1 MLLNW
6 IIKFFAAAVLA
17 HAFFLWV
24 GPYIVMSKLNKD
36 LKRVRTEYRPECGER
51 WVEGIVYSNPACL
64 SDVASSRKPNPDFI
78 YTLIP
83 YDLKEGNLHVSA
95 PVPSDDRYWSIHA
108 HNRNTDAFYKITNTE
123 IDGDRFE
130 FLVTRDRNLKTKLP
144 VAYAS
149 SNKGLILFRLTMKN
163 FSEYSVLDE
172 FRRSTNRKYVENL

>member
-1 MLLNW
+1 MLNW
-6 IIKFFAAAVLA
+6 IIKFITAAVLS
-17 HAFFLWV
+17 HGFFLWV
-24 GPYIVMSKLNKD
+24 GPHIVMSKLDKG
-36 LKRVRTEYRPECGER
+36 LKRAQTEYRPECGER
-51 WVEGIVYSNPACL
+51 WVEGVIYSNPDCL
-64 SDVASSRKPNPDFI
+64 SDVASSRRPNPDFI

-83 YDLKEGNLHVSA
+83 YDLKKGNLLVSA

-123 IDGDRFE
+123 IDGDRFK
-130 FLVTRDRNLKTKLP
+130 FLVTRDRNLRSDLS

-163 FSEYSVLDE
+163 FKEYSILDE

>member
-1 MLLNW
+1 MLNW
-6 IIKFFAAAVLA
+6 IIKFITAAVLS

-24 GPYIVMSKLNKD
+24 GPHIVMSKLDKG
-36 LKRVRTEYRPECGER
+36 LKRAQTEYRPECGER
-51 WVEGIVYSNPACL
+51 WVEGVIYSNPDCL

-83 YDLKEGNLHVSA
+83 YDLKKGNLLVSA

-123 IDGDRFE
+123 IDGNRFK
-130 FLVTRDRNLKTKLP
+130 FLVTRDRNLRSELS

-163 FSEYSVLDE
+163 FSEYSILDE
-172 FRRSTNRKYVENL
+172 FRRSTNRKYVEKL

>member
-1 MLLNW
+1 MLNW
-6 IIKFFAAAVLA
+6 IIKFITAAVLS

-24 GPYIVMSKLNKD
+24 GPHIVMSKLDKG
-36 LKRVRTEYRPECGER
+36 LKRAQTEYRPECGER
-51 WVEGIVYSNPACL
+51 WVEGVIYSNPDCL
-64 SDVASSRKPNPDFI
+64 SDVASSRRPNPDFI

-83 YDLKEGNLHVSA
+83 YDLKKGNLLVSA

-123 IDGDRFE
+123 IDGDRFK
-130 FLVTRDRNLKTKLP
+130 FLVTRDPNLRSDLS

-163 FSEYSVLDE
+163 FKEYSILDE

>member
-1 MLLNW
+1 
-6 IIKFFAAAVLA
+6 
-17 HAFFLWV
+17 
-24 GPYIVMSKLNKD
+24 MSKLDKG
-36 LKRVRTEYRPECGER
+36 LKRAQTEYRPECGER
-51 WVEGIVYSNPACL
+51 WVEGVIYSNPDCL
-64 SDVASSRKPNPDFI
+64 SDVASSRRPNPDFI

-83 YDLKEGNLHVSA
+83 YDLKKGNLLVSA

-123 IDGDRFE
+123 IDGYRFK
-130 FLVTRDRNLKTKLP
+130 FLVTRDRNLRSDLS

-163 FSEYSVLDE
+163 FKEYSILDE

>member
-1 MLLNW
+1 MLNW
-6 IIKFFAAAVLA
+6 IIKSTAAAVLS
-17 HAFFLWV
+17 HGFFLWI
-24 GPYIVMSKLNKD
+24 GPYIVMTKLNKD
-36 LKRVRTEYRPECGER
+36 LERARTEFRPECGER

-83 YDLKEGNLHVSA
+83 YDLKEGNLNVTT

-123 IDGDRFE
+123 IDGDHFE

-172 FRRSTNRKYVENL
+172 FRRSTKRKYEEKL

>member
-1 MLLNW
+1 MLNW
-6 IIKFFAAAVLA
+6 IIKFITAAVLS

-24 GPYIVMSKLNKD
+24 GPHIVMSKLDKG
-36 LKRVRTEYRPECGER
+36 LKRAQTEYRPECGER
-51 WVEGIVYSNPACL
+51 WVEGVIYTNPDCL
-64 SDVASSRKPNPDFI
+64 SDAASSRRPNPDFI

-83 YDLKEGNLHVSA
+83 YDLKKGNLLVSA

-123 IDGDRFE
+123 IDGDRFK
-130 FLVTRDRNLKTKLP
+130 FLVTRDRNLRSDLS

-163 FSEYSVLDE
+163 FKEYSILDE

>member
-1 MLLNW
+1 MLNW
-6 IIKFFAAAVLA
+6 IIKFITAAVLS

-24 GPYIVMSKLNKD
+24 GPHIVMFKLDKD
-36 LKRVRTEYRPECGER
+36 LKRAQTEYRPECGER
-51 WVEGIVYSNPACL
+51 WVEGVIYSNPDCL

-83 YDLKEGNLHVSA
+83 YDLKKGNLLVSA
-95 PVPSDDRYWSIHA
+95 PVPSDDRYWSFHA

-123 IDGDRFE
+123 IDGNRFK
-130 FLVTRDRNLKTKLP
+130 FLVTRDRNLRSELS

-163 FSEYSVLDE
+163 FSEYSILDE
-172 FRRSTNRKYVENL
+172 FRRSTNRKYEENL

>member
-1 MLLNW
+1 MLNW
-6 IIKFFAAAVLA
+6 IIKFITAAVLS

-24 GPYIVMSKLNKD
+24 GPHIVMFKLDKD
-36 LKRVRTEYRPECGER
+36 LKRVQTEYRPECGER
-51 WVEGIVYSNPACL
+51 WVEGVVYSNPDCL

-83 YDLKEGNLHVSA
+83 YDLKKGNLLVSA

-123 IDGDRFE
+123 IDGDRFK
-130 FLVTRDRNLKTKLP
+130 FLVTRDRNLRSDLS

-163 FSEYSVLDE
+163 FKEYSILDE
-172 FRRSTNRKYVENL
+172 FRRSTNRKYVESL

>member
-1 MLLNW
+1 MLDW
-6 IIKFFAAAVLA
+6 IIKFITAAVLS

-24 GPYIVMSKLNKD
+24 GPHIVMSKLDKG
-36 LKRVRTEYRPECGER
+36 LKRAQTEYRPECGER
-51 WVEGIVYSNPACL
+51 WVEGVIYSNPDCL
-64 SDVASSRKPNPDFI
+64 SDVASSRRPNPDFI

-83 YDLKEGNLHVSA
+83 YDLKKGNLLVSA

-123 IDGDRFE
+123 IDGDRFK
-130 FLVTRDRNLKTKLP
+130 FLVTRDRNLKSDLS

-163 FSEYSVLDE
+163 FKEYSILDE

>member
-1 MLLNW
+1 MLNW
-6 IIKFFAAAVLA
+6 IIKFITAAVLS

-24 GPYIVMSKLNKD
+24 GPHIVMSKLDKG
-36 LKRVRTEYRPECGER
+36 LKRAQTEYRPECGER
-51 WVEGIVYSNPACL
+51 WVEGVIYSNPDCL
-64 SDVASSRKPNPDFI
+64 SNVASSRKPNPDFI

-83 YDLKEGNLHVSA
+83 YDLKKGNLIVSA

-123 IDGDRFE
+123 IDGDRFK
-130 FLVTRDRNLKTKLP
+130 FLVTRDRNLRSDLS

-163 FSEYSVLDE
+163 FKEYSILDE

>member
-1 MLLNW
+1 MLNW
-6 IIKFFAAAVLA
+6 TIKFITAAVLS

-24 GPYIVMSKLNKD
+24 GPHIVMSKLDKG
-36 LKRVRTEYRPECGER
+36 LKRAQTEYRPECGER
-51 WVEGIVYSNPACL
+51 WVEGVIYSNPDCL
-64 SDVASSRKPNPDFI
+64 SDVASSRRPNPDFI

-83 YDLKEGNLHVSA
+83 YDLKKGNLLVSA

-123 IDGDRFE
+123 IDGDRFK
-130 FLVTRDRNLKTKLP
+130 FLVTRDRNLRSDLS

-163 FSEYSVLDE
+163 FKEYSILDE

>member
-1 MLLNW
+1 MLNW
-6 IIKFFAAAVLA
+6 IIKFITAAVLS

-24 GPYIVMSKLNKD
+24 GPHIVMFKLDKD
-36 LKRVRTEYRPECGER
+36 LKRAQTEYRPECGER
-51 WVEGIVYSNPACL
+51 WVEGVIYSNPDCL

-83 YDLKEGNLHVSA
+83 YDLKKGNLLVSA

-123 IDGDRFE
+123 IDGNRFK
-130 FLVTRDRNLKTKLP
+130 FLVTRDHNLRSELS

-163 FSEYSVLDE
+163 FSEYSILDE
-172 FRRSTNRKYVENL
+172 FRRSTNRKYVEKL

>member
-1 MLLNW
+1 MLNR
-6 IIKFFAAAVLA
+6 IIKFITAAVLS

-24 GPYIVMSKLNKD
+24 GPHIVMSKLDKG
-36 LKRVRTEYRPECGER
+36 LKRAQTEYRPECGER
-51 WVEGIVYSNPACL
+51 WVEGVIYSNPNCL
-64 SDVASSRKPNPDFI
+64 SDVASSRRPNPDFI

-83 YDLKEGNLHVSA
+83 YDLKKGNLLVSA

-123 IDGDRFE
+123 IDGDRFK
-130 FLVTRDRNLKTKLP
+130 FLVTRDRNLRSDLS

-163 FSEYSVLDE
+163 FKEYSILDE

>member
-1 MLLNW
+1 MLNW
-6 IIKFFAAAVLA
+6 IIKFITAAVLS

-24 GPYIVMSKLNKD
+24 GPHIVMSKLDKG
-36 LKRVRTEYRPECGER
+36 LKRAQTEYRPECGER
-51 WVEGIVYSNPACL
+51 WVEGVVYSNPDCL
-64 SDVASSRKPNPDFI
+64 SNVASSRKPNPDFI

-83 YDLKEGNLHVSA
+83 YDLKKGNLLVSA

-123 IDGDRFE
+123 IDGDRFK
-130 FLVTRDRNLKTKLP
+130 FLVTRDRNLRSDLS

-163 FSEYSVLDE
+163 FKEYSILDE

>member
-1 MLLNW
+1 MLNW
-6 IIKFFAAAVLA
+6 IIKFITAAVLS

-24 GPYIVMSKLNKD
+24 GPHIVMSKLDKG
-36 LKRVRTEYRPECGER
+36 LKRAQTEYRPECGER
-51 WVEGIVYSNPACL
+51 WVEGVIYSNPDCL
-64 SDVASSRKPNPDFI
+64 SDVASSRRPNPDFI

-83 YDLKEGNLHVSA
+83 YDLKKGNLLVSA

-123 IDGDRFE
+123 IDGDRFK
-130 FLVTRDRNLKTKLP
+130 FLVTRDRNLRSDLS

-163 FSEYSVLDE
+163 FKEYSILDK

>member
-1 MLLNW
+1 MLNW
-6 IIKFFAAAVLA
+6 IIKFITAAVLS

-24 GPYIVMSKLNKD
+24 GPHIVMSKLDKN
-36 LKRVRTEYRPECGER
+36 LKRAQTEYRPECGER
-51 WVEGIVYSNPACL
+51 WVEGVFYVNPACL

-83 YDLKEGNLHVSA
+83 YDLKKGNLIVSA

-123 IDGDRFE
+123 IDGDYFK
-130 FLVTRDRNLKTKLP
+130 FLVTRDRNLNPELP

-149 SNKGLILFRLTMKN
+149 SNKGLILFRLAMKN
-163 FSEYSVLDE
+163 FNEYSILDE

>member
-1 MLLNW
+1 MLNW
-6 IIKFFAAAVLA
+6 IIKFITAAVLS

-24 GPYIVMSKLNKD
+24 GPHIVMSKLDKG
-36 LKRVRTEYRPECGER
+36 LKRAQTEYRPECGER
-51 WVEGIVYSNPACL
+51 WVEGVIYSNPDCL
-64 SDVASSRKPNPDFI
+64 SDVASSRRPNPDFI

-83 YDLKEGNLHVSA
+83 YDLKKGNLLVSA

-123 IDGDRFE
+123 IDGDRFK
-130 FLVTRDRNLKTKLP
+130 FLITRDRNLRSDLS

-163 FSEYSVLDE
+163 FKEYSILDE

>member
-1 MLLNW
+1 MLNW
-6 IIKFFAAAVLA
+6 IIKCITAAVLS
-17 HAFFLWV
+17 HAFFVWV
-24 GPYIVMSKLNKD
+24 GPHIVMFKLDKD
-36 LKRVRTEYRPECGER
+36 LKRAQTEYRPECGER
-51 WVEGIVYSNPACL
+51 WVEGVIYSNPDCL

-83 YDLKEGNLHVSA
+83 YDLKKGNLLVSA

-123 IDGDRFE
+123 IAGNRFK
-130 FLVTRDRNLKTKLP
+130 FLVTRDHNLRSELS

-163 FSEYSVLDE
+163 FSEYSILDE
-172 FRRSTNRKYVENL
+172 FRRSTNRKYVEKL

>member
-1 MLLNW
+1 MLNW
-6 IIKFFAAAVLA
+6 IIKFITAAVLS

-24 GPYIVMSKLNKD
+24 GPHIVMSKLDKG
-36 LKRVRTEYRPECGER
+36 LKRAQTEYRPECGER
-51 WVEGIVYSNPACL
+51 WVEGIIYSNPDCL
-64 SDVASSRKPNPDFI
+64 SDVASSRRPNPDFI

-83 YDLKEGNLHVSA
+83 YDLKKGNLLVSA

-123 IDGDRFE
+123 IDGDRFK
-130 FLVTRDRNLKTKLP
+130 FLVTRDRNLRSDLS

-163 FSEYSVLDE
+163 FKEYSILDE

>member
-1 MLLNW
+1 MQNW
-6 IIKFFAAAVLA
+6 IFKSTLAAVLS
-17 HAFFLWV
+17 HGFFLWI
-24 GPYIVMSKLNKD
+24 GPYIVMTKLDKY
-36 LKRVRTEYRPECGER
+36 LERARTEYLPKCGER
-51 WVEGIVYSNPACL
+51 CVEGIVYSNPACL
-64 SDVASSRKPNPDFI
+64 SDVTSSRKPNPDFI

-83 YDLKEGNLHVSA
+83 YDLKEGNLHVTT

-130 FLVTRDRNLKTKLP
+130 FLVTRDRNIKTKLP

-149 SNKGLILFRLTMKN
+149 SNRGLILFRLTMKN

-172 FRRSTNRKYVENL
+172 FRRSTKRKYEEKL

>member
-1 MLLNW
+1 MLNW
-6 IIKFFAAAVLA
+6 IIKFITAAVLS

-24 GPYIVMSKLNKD
+24 GPHIVMSKLDKN
-36 LKRVRTEYRPECGER
+36 LKRAQTEYRPECGER
-51 WVEGIVYSNPACL
+51 WVEGVFYVNPDCL
-64 SDVASSRKPNPDFI
+64 SESVRKPNPDFI

-83 YDLKEGNLHVSA
+83 YDLKKGNLIVSA

-123 IDGDRFE
+123 IDGDYFK
-130 FLVTRDRNLKTKLP
+130 FLVTRDRNLNPELP

-149 SNKGLILFRLTMKN
+149 SNKGLILFRLAMKN
-163 FSEYSVLDE
+163 FNEYSILDE

>member
-1 MLLNW
+1 MLNW
-6 IIKFFAAAVLA
+6 IIKFITAAVLS

-24 GPYIVMSKLNKD
+24 GPHIVMFKLDKD
-36 LKRVRTEYRPECGER
+36 LKRAQTEYRPECGER
-51 WVEGIVYSNPACL
+51 WVEGVIYSNPDCL

-83 YDLKEGNLHVSA
+83 YDLKKGNLLVSA

-123 IDGDRFE
+123 IDGNRFK
-130 FLVTRDRNLKTKLP
+130 FLVTRDRNLRSELS

-163 FSEYSVLDE
+163 FSEYSILDE
-172 FRRSTNRKYVENL
+172 FRRSTNRKYVEKL

>member
-1 MLLNW
+1 MLNW
-6 IIKFFAAAVLA
+6 IIKFITAAVLS

-24 GPYIVMSKLNKD
+24 GPHIVMSKLDKG
-36 LKRVRTEYRPECGER
+36 LKRAQTEYRPECGER
-51 WVEGIVYSNPACL
+51 WVEGVIYSNPDCL
-64 SDVASSRKPNPDFI
+64 SDVASSRRPNPDFI

-83 YDLKEGNLHVSA
+83 YDLRKGNLLVSA

-123 IDGDRFE
+123 IDGDRFK
-130 FLVTRDRNLKTKLP
+130 FLVTRDRNLRSDLS

-163 FSEYSVLDE
+163 FKEYSILDQ

>member
-1 MLLNW
+1 MLNW
-6 IIKFFAAAVLA
+6 IIKFITAAVLS

-24 GPYIVMSKLNKD
+24 GPHIVMSKLDKN
-36 LKRVRTEYRPECGER
+36 LKRAQTEYRPECGER
-51 WVEGIVYSNPACL
+51 WVEVFYVNPDWL
-64 SDVASSRKPNPDFI
+64 SESARKPNTDFI

-83 YDLKEGNLHVSA
+83 YDLKKGNLIVSA

-123 IDGDRFE
+123 IDGDYFK
-130 FLVTRDRNLKTKLP
+130 FLVTRDRNLNPELP

-149 SNKGLILFRLTMKN
+149 SNKGLILFRLAMKN
-163 FSEYSVLDE
+163 FNEYSILDE

>member
-1 MLLNW
+1 MLNW
-6 IIKFFAAAVLA
+6 IIKFITAAVLS

-24 GPYIVMSKLNKD
+24 GPHIVMSKLDKG
-36 LKRVRTEYRPECGER
+36 LKRAQTEYRPECGER
-51 WVEGIVYSNPACL
+51 WVEGVIYSNPDCL
-64 SDVASSRKPNPDFI
+64 SDVASSRRPNPDFI

-83 YDLKEGNLHVSA
+83 YDLKKGNLLVSA

-123 IDGDRFE
+123 IDGNRFK
-130 FLVTRDRNLKTKLP
+130 FLVTRDRNLRSELS

-163 FSEYSVLDE
+163 FSEYSILDE
-172 FRRSTNRKYVENL
+172 FRRSTNRKYVEKL

>member
-1 MLLNW
+1 MLNW
-6 IIKFFAAAVLA
+6 IIKFITAAVLS

-24 GPYIVMSKLNKD
+24 GPHIVMSKLDKG
-36 LKRVRTEYRPECGER
+36 LKRAQTEYRPECGER
-51 WVEGIVYSNPACL
+51 WVEGVIYSNPDCL
-64 SDVASSRKPNPDFI
+64 SDVASSRRPNPDFI

-83 YDLKEGNLHVSA
+83 YDLKKGNLIVSA

-123 IDGDRFE
+123 IDGDRFK
-130 FLVTRDRNLKTKLP
+130 FLVTRDRNLRSDLS

-163 FSEYSVLDE
+163 FKEYSILDE

>member
-1 MLLNW
+1 MLNW
-6 IIKFFAAAVLA
+6 IIKFITAAVLS

-24 GPYIVMSKLNKD
+24 GPHIVMSKLDKG
-36 LKRVRTEYRPECGER
+36 LKRAQTEYRPECGER
-51 WVEGIVYSNPACL
+51 WVEGVIYSNPDCL
-64 SDVASSRKPNPDFI
+64 SDVASSRRPNPDFI

-83 YDLKEGNLHVSA
+83 YDLKKGNLLVSA

-123 IDGDRFE
+123 IDGDRFK
-130 FLVTRDRNLKTKLP
+130 FLVTRDRNLRSDLS

-163 FSEYSVLDE
+163 FKEYSILDE
-172 FRRSTNRKYVENL
+172 FRRSTNRKYVKNL